1 MSKLIL
7 GLSAFSLGASGQ
19 ASQWRRFAPVCCWPF
34 SLNLFIALLTF
45 SLIMDIDE
53 LSSLFQ
59 ALQIPKTHATVGFSN
74 LIASNKQFKTLFVN
88 RRLPDEGWSDV
99 QIQSF
104 IFLLSTLDTNNKLMV
119 KDGDNSSS
127 RWCGVGE
134 REGRVYSSLV
144 AQRHF
149 GLSHGM
155 GRSGDIT
162 EPQPKAVGSSVMVKL
177 TILLAL
183 DAIRRGSGLEKP
195 ASHGIL
201 LPLCTG
207 MSMSLVLS
215 ALREAK
221 PGRNVVLWSRI
232 DQKSCY
238 KAIQTAGLQ
247 CVVVP
252 TRIKGDEV
260 VTDVLAMEAL
270 LNEYDGRVLA
280 VITTSSC
287 FAPRV
292 PDQVDKVAKLCA
304 ECDDVA
310 HIINNAYGL
319 QCKKTS
325 KLINRASVIGRVDA
339 VVCSTDKNFLVPVGG
354 AIVMSP
360 NLEIIQNV
368 GKVYAGRASSAPV
381 LDFFITLLSM
391 GLSGYKRLLIEREG
405 MLHEFRTKL
414 SEIATKHGERLLEC
428 KPNTISLGIT
438 LDNLVRPRSSEE
450 SEEDYLK
457 AVSKQISYFGSML
470 FKRCVSGTRV
480 VPRGEVKLI
489 GGDTFVGFGSSTE
502 FYPHAYMTAACAIGL
517 SRHEVVEF
525 FSRLDKTMNE
535 AKKAKS

>member
-1 MSKLIL
+1 MAVDC
-7 GLSAFSLGASGQ
+7 LSLCLEPS
-19 ASQWRRFAPVCCWPF
+19 V
-34 SLNLFIALLTF
+34 LFLHLT
-45 SLIMDIDE
+45 MDVEE
-53 LSSLFQ
+53 LTSLFQ
-59 ALQIPKTHATVGFSN
+59 GLKIPKTHVTVGFSN
-74 LIASNKQFKTLFVN
+74 LIASNKQFKSLFVN

-104 IFLLSTLDTNNKLMV
+104 VFLLSTLDTNNKLMV
-119 KDGDNSSS
+119 KDGNASSS

-177 TILLAL
+177 TLFLVL
-183 DAIRRGSGLEKP
+183 DAVRRGSSLDKP
-195 ASHGIL
+195 AAHGVL

-215 ALREAK
+215 ALRQGK
-221 PGRNVVLWSRI
+221 PNRDIVLWSRI
-232 DQKSCY
+232 DQKSCF
-238 KAIQTAGLQ
+238 KAIQTAGLH

-252 TRIKGDEV
+252 TRIQCDQV
-260 VTDVLAMEAL
+260 VTDLEAMEAL
-270 LNEYDGRVLA
+270 LREYNGRVLA

-304 ECDDVA
+304 AQDDDVA

-319 QCKKTS
+319 QCKTTS

-360 NLEIIQNV
+360 NSDIIQNV
-368 GKVYAGRASSAPV
+368 GKVYAGRASSGPV
-381 LDFFITLLSM
+381 LDLFITLLSM
-391 GLSGYKRLLIEREG
+391 GLSGYKRLLSEREE
-405 MLHEFRTKL
+405 MLIDFRTKL
-414 SEIATKHGERLLEC
+414 SEVATKHGERLLEC
-428 KPNTISLGIT
+428 PANTISLGIT
-438 LDNLVRPRSSEE
+438 LDNLVRPRNVAE
-450 SEEDYLK
+450 SEQDYLK

-480 VPRGEVKLI
+480 VPRGEVKQI
-489 GGDTFVGFGSSTE
+489 GGEEFVGFGSSTD
-502 FYPHAYMTAACAIGL
+502 FYPHAYMTAACAIGV
-517 SRHEVVEF
+517 SRSELTEF
-525 FSRLDKTMNE
+525 FSRLEKTMKE
-535 AKKAKS
+535 AKKNK